1 MCDCKNVMMMFLGQ
15 FHWSVSIRCLQFT
28 QICYHHIIRIEF
40 CVQNWPLNVL
50 HNIYGT
56 RHIGT
61 LKDNWMPLDI
71 RCHSGDFQGC
81 LHVVT
86 VMKVSVL
93 QACIIIDIIQWWK
106 YIKTTNCT
114 WKLSWRLFDD
124 EMVDHIWINKY
135 DLELGLLS
143 GLIQNNELLIWVR
156 FLFNGRYA
164 LCISLSHVLTY
175 FCVSLVASQSD
186 PFCITFFDLL
196 FCRRAST

>member
-1 MCDCKNVMMMFLGQ
+1 MMFLGQ

-28 QICYHHIIRIEF
+28 QICYHHIIHIEF

-86 VMKVSVL
+86 VMKVSIYKVCRNVNKSQKWMSPPL
-93 QACIIIDIIQWWK
+93 QALLLYKILQLQLNLYKSHTIETIYFIVK
-106 YIKTTNCT
+106 Y
-114 WKLSWRLFDD
+114 
-124 EMVDHIWINKY
+124 
-135 DLELGLLS
+135 
-143 GLIQNNELLIWVR
+143 
-156 FLFNGRYA
+156 
-164 LCISLSHVLTY
+164 LCHE
-175 FCVSLVASQSD
+175 
-186 PFCITFFDLL
+186 
-196 FCRRAST
+196 